1 MKKYTVKMTT
11 GRELTGVISVNNE
24 RGITLETE
32 EGRFFIPRNIIEGVV
47 IDGVVH
53 PDSNFS

>member
-24 RGITLETE
+24 RGITLEIE
-32 EGRFFIPRNIIEGVV
+32 EGRFFIPRNII
-47 IDGVVH
+47 DGVVH